1 MTHKDPLANPAAS
14 IWRVYSYVAY
24 RIGDG
29 PEAED
34 VTSEVFERALR
45 YRSSYD
51 QSRGG
56 PLPWLLGIARR
67 CIDDSARRR
76 GATTELE
83 SGDTASDEDLE
94 GSALRRLAVS
104 AAIERLDE

>member
-1 MTHKDPLANPAAS
+1 MRRSDPLANPAAL
-14 IWRVYSYVAY
+14 IRRVYSYVAY

-51 QSRGG
+51 ESRGG

-67 CIDDSARRR
+67 CIDDALTRRPSQP
-76 GATTELE
+76 GIEAA
-83 SGDTASDEDLE
+83 DAASDEDLE
-94 GSALRRLAVS
+94 GSALRRLAGS
-104 AAIERLDE
+104 AAREA